1 MEGDREEEEKTGGR
15 EIEKTQRKVLRGK
28 RKEREAAN
36 RGGGEDRRQERRFCS
51 QLGAQR
57 AGGET
62 MGRRWP
68 LRGRAVH
75 WATFP
80 FKLAPCFLHG
90 KKKKIKA
97 TANPTDS
104 EIDNT

>member
-62 MGRRWP
+62 MGWP
-68 LRGRAVH
+68 LAAERPSCSLGYLPIQAGTLLFAR
-75 WATFP
+75 
-80 FKLAPCFLHG
+80 
-90 KKKKIKA
+90 KKKKKSRLQLIPL
-97 TANPTDS
+97 TQR
-104 EIDNT
+104 